1 MALPYPNVASVAID
15 PRTRTQIVIAV
26 MLGLFLAALDQTIV
40 GTALPRIVTDLH
52 GNEIYTW
59 AFTAYLLTATIS
71 GPIYGKLSDLF
82 GRRPVLLFAV
92 GVFLV
97 GSALS
102 GFSREMWQLI
112 GFRALQGLGAGALF
126 PVALAV
132 IGDLFD
138 PAERG
143 KYQGLVGAVFGLSS
157 LIGPAI
163 GGVITDTVGWQ
174 WVFFVNLP
182 VGAVVF
188 AVIWRALPRGRPSA
202 EAPRI
207 DYLGATVL
215 VAALVPILVGLTN
228 KQSASWGDPSVGGLI
243 ALGLVIAAVFVWI
256 ESRAID
262 PIVPLE
268 LFRNRSFTISV
279 IAMFVASMAFFAPIV
294 FLPRWFQVVGGAS
307 ATQSGYQILALL
319 GGLILSAILS
329 GQLVARTGRY
339 KPLALGASVV
349 LAIGLFLLSNL
360 RADTPLPLLW
370 SWMFVTGIGV
380 GPIFSVF
387 TLVVQ
392 GAVPLRQIGT
402 ATSNLTLFQQV
413 GGSVGLAA
421 AGTVFGSRLV
431 EELPRQLAA
440 SSLPPQIVASFS
452 ASGAGSLNRLTGVG
466 DLGQAILAGA
476 PVATRAQLEPFV
488 PDIVGAIHRAF
499 SLATASTFDFGIV
512 AALVAVVMVVFLREA
527 PMRGPVREEATA
539 APPSPDRQPSP
550 LAGEAGK

>member
-1 MALPYPNVASVAID
+1 MASATRPTVLID
-15 PRTRTQIVIAV
+15 SRTRMQIVAAV

-40 GTALPRIVTDLH
+40 GTALPRIVTDLR
-52 GNEIYTW
+52 GNDIYTW

-92 GVFLV
+92 AIFLV

-102 GFSREMWQLI
+102 GFSREMWQLV

-132 IGDLFD
+132 IGDMFD
-138 PAERG
+138 ASERG

-163 GGVITDTVGWQ
+163 GGIITDTVGWQ

-182 VGAVVF
+182 IGAVVF
-188 AVIWRALPRGRPSA
+188 TVIWRTLPSVRPA
-202 EAPRI
+202 GTRPRI
-207 DYLGATVL
+207 DYLGASVL
-215 VAALVPILVGLTN
+215 VAALVPILIGLTN
-228 KQSASWGDPSVGGLI
+228 KQSGNWGDPAVGGLI
-243 ALGLVIAAVFVWI
+243 AAGLVITAVFVWI
-256 ESRAID
+256 ESRTVE
-262 PIVPLE
+262 PIVPVE

-279 IAMFVASMAFFAPIV
+279 VAMFLASMAFFAPIV

-319 GGLILSAILS
+319 GGLIFSAILS

-339 KPLALGASVV
+339 KPLALGAAVV

-360 RADTPLPLLW
+360 RAETPLPLLW
-370 SWMFVTGIGV
+370 SWMFVTGLGV
-380 GPIFSVF
+380 GPMFAIF

-392 GAVPLRQIGT
+392 GAVPQRQIGT
-402 ATSNLTLFQQV
+402 ATSSLTLFQQV

-421 AGTVFGSRLV
+421 AGTIFGTRLV

-440 SSLPPQIVASFS
+440 SPIPPQIIAAFPSS
-452 ASGAGSLNRLTGVG
+452 AGAVGQLVGVG
-466 DLGQAILAGA
+466 NIGQAILAGVPA
-476 PVATRAQLEPFV
+476 AARSQVEPYV
-488 PDIVGAIHRAF
+488 PDIVAAVYRAF
-499 SLATASTFDFGIV
+499 SLATANTFVFGI
-512 AALVAVVMVVFLREA
+512 AAAAIAAVMVAFLREA
-527 PMRGPVREEATA
+527 PARAPASE
-539 APPSPDRQPSP
+539 APPQRAIAEP
-550 LAGEAGK
+550 GE